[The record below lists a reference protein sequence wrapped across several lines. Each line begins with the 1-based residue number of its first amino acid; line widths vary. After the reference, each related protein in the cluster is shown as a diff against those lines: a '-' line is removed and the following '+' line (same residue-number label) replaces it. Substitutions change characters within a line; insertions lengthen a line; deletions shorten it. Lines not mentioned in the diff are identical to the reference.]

1 MGRPVARLGDIGV
14 PHCSPFVIATGSP
27 DVFVNGLPLAAL
39 GDITSPHLREPP
51 AYIFPC
57 PLHVGVIYSA
67 SQKVFVNG
75 RPAARIGDKL
85 FDCTLIATGSFDVFA
100 A

>member
-1 MGRPVARLGDIGV
+1 MGKPVARLGDIGV

-39 GDITSPHLREPP
+39 GDITTPHLLP
-51 AYIFPC
+51 APKVC
-57 PLHVGVIYSA
+57 PVHVGVIRGGSF
-67 SQKVFVNG
+67 KVFVNG
-75 RPAARIGDKL
+75 RPVARIGEKL
-85 FDCTLIATGSFDVFA
+85 LACTLIATGSFDVFA